1 MILIFELDQIL
12 SDLLQVWPEHHKPKS
27 TGAGGFSHPQR
38 TPCTDRSF
46 IGHELPFEC
55 DGDDHE
61 LGAGEADPLAGVEE
75 VRVQQ
80 HLDPE
85 GDER

>member
-1 MILIFELDQIL
+1 MIQHVPPSCLGSRFFPSRADTLY
-12 SDLLQVWPEHHKPKS
+12 V
-27 TGAGGFSHPQR
+27 R
-38 TPCTDRSF
+38 T
-46 IGHELPFEC
+46 LPFEC